1 MNEKQM
7 IAERAAQRIQSG
19 MLVGLGT
26 GSTANLFI
34 EALALRVKQEQLAIT
49 TVASSVISGIKAR
62 ECGLSLLA
70 LEHVSK
76 LDVYVDGA
84 DEVTPTLTLL
94 KGRGSDLVREKLL
107 AKASSAFWVL
117 ADQSKWVSRLGER
130 FPIPVEVLPFAWQM
144 VQVSLLTIG
153 GQGSLR
159 RNASGDNLAISAQGS
174 LILDV
179 VFDRTYDS
187 DILDQLLNNIPGVV
201 EHGIFHGLASEA
213 IKAD

>member
-1 MNEKQM
+1 MNEKQV

-62 ECGLSLLA
+62 ECGLPLLA
-70 LEHVSK
+70 LEQISQ

-84 DEVTPTLTLL
+84 DEVTPNLTLL

-144 VQVSLLTIG
+144 VQASLLTIG

-187 DILDQLLNNIPGVV
+187 ETLDQLLNNIPGLV

>member
-1 MNEKQM
+1 MNEKQV

-62 ECGLSLLA
+62 ECGLPLLA
-70 LEHVSK
+70 LEQISK

-144 VQVSLLTIG
+144 VQASLLTIG

-179 VFDRTYDS
+179 VFETSYDS
-187 DILDQLLNNIPGVV
+187 QILDQLLNNIPGVV